1 MVVCGLAG
9 AAVQH
14 VGRHHGARLAWLL
27 RVDDLGTDDILTTL
41 VLVIVMDWLI
51 GLTKRMSV

>member
-1 MVVCGLAG
+1 MIEKGNVAD
-9 AAVQH
+9 
-14 VGRHHGARLAWLL
+14 GARLTWPL

-51 GLTKRMSV
+51 RLTKRMSV